1 MTRRFWFLLTSGW
14 AFGARAQEQTVT
26 LRGKLVIEPGRTGVL
41 TLASGKTI
49 ALEGDSDTLNVLRDA
64 RLNDAD
70 FEVLGQFTQTGVFR
84 ILPIHKRVMYVHRQ
98 GKRLFVTYWC
108 AVCAIRTFSPG
119 KCWCC
124 QEETALD
131 LREDLNPSDV

>member
-1 MTRRFWFLLTSGW
+1 M
-14 AFGARAQEQTVT
+14 T